1 MNCGGFRYD
10 DTTLQLTDG
19 VLSAIGGAG
28 GGITQAQADARYLL
42 KDNGDATGTTTMF
55 SLVVQEEVSA
65 GSVVSDSGTFKDAT
79 VSNMLTITGTGMID
93 CVGELMC
100 TSAVAMMGGLDL
112 GGTEITNVAPP
123 INDAAAAN
131 KKYVDDAVAGAAS
144 PVGYLK
150 ADGTVP
156 MTGNLSMGLHKITGL
171 AEPIDEGDAVTKKYV
186 DDNLYDENVYTA
198 TNFLN
203 LAGTSTMKADL
214 KMGAHKIVNVA
225 NPTLETD
232 AATKYYVDDQINGAL
247 INVSANYLDVSGST
261 AMVGD
266 LKMGTHK
273 VTGLAA
279 PTLDTDGA
287 TKKYV
292 DDKVSSIPA
301 PPSLDGYLK
310 ADGTKAMTGNLD
322 MGNYAI
328 MGVSNITNTASPGSI
343 IEIGDDLEMSGKK
356 ISNLGAPTA
365 IADAATKK
373 YVDDAIAGVLTNY
386 LKTDGTSIMAG
397 QLDMDLHPIVQVSS
411 ISGDPAV
418 GVVIE
423 SELDLNNHKITGLL
437 TPTADTDASTKKYV
451 DDGLATKQDELT
463 GTNGQVVMINAEGKA
478 VAQDYTP
485 PIPKFP
491 YIIQSVPASGW
502 VQDGDVYK
510 YTWNNSKILS
520 ETTQLVIVSTP
531 SPSLSAWKAN
541 KIECISQ
548 SAGTLILSAAT
559 APTAS
564 ITAIAVLIPVTSST

>member
-55 SLVVQEEVSA
+55 SLVVQEEVSSA
-65 GSVVSDSGTFKDAT
+65 SVISDSGTFKDAT
-79 VSNMLTITGTGMID
+79 VSNVLTIPATGMVECHGNFAAYGPAYFVAGVD
-93 CVGELMC
+93 C
-100 TSAVAMMGGLDL
+100 SGLQ
-112 GGTEITNVAPP
+112 ITNVGDPKS
-123 INDAAAAN
+123 NLDAAN
-131 KKYVDDAVAGAAS
+131 KKYVDDAVSGAAS

-186 DDNLYDENVYTA
+186 DDILYDENVYTA

-373 YVDDAIAGVLTNY
+373 YVDDAIAGVPTNY

-463 GTNGQVVMINAEGKA
+463 GTNGQVVMIDSTGKA
-478 VAQDYTP
+478 TPQDYTP
-485 PIPKFP
+485 PIPSFP
-491 YIIQSVPASGW
+491 HITVTIPTNEW
-502 VQDGDVYK
+502 IKDGDAYK
-510 YTWNNSKILS
+510 YTWYNNQILG
-520 ETTQLVIVSTP
+520 ETVQLVIVTTASSSMGDWET
-531 SPSLSAWKAN
+531 N
-541 KIECISQ
+541 KIRCTGH
-548 SAGTLILSAAT
+548 AVGNLTLSAAT
-559 APTAS
+559 VPATS
-564 ITAIAVLIPVTSST
+564 IMAIAVLIPTRRS

>member
-55 SLVVQEEVSA
+55 SLVVQEEVSSA
-65 GSVVSDSGTFKDAT
+65 SVVSDSGTFKDAT
-79 VSNMLTITGTGMID
+79 VSNVLTIPATGMVECHGNFAAYGPAYFVAGVD
-93 CVGELMC
+93 C
-100 TSAVAMMGGLDL
+100 SGLQ
-112 GGTEITNVAPP
+112 ITNVGDPKS
-123 INDAAAAN
+123 NLDAAN

-156 MTGNLSMGLHKITGL
+156 MTGNLVMGLHKITGL
-171 AEPIDEGDAVTKKYV
+171 AEP
-186 DDNLYDENVYTA
+186 
-198 TNFLN
+198 
-203 LAGTSTMKADL
+203 TSD
-214 KMGAHKIVNVA
+214 G
-225 NPTLETD
+225 D
-232 AATKYYVDDQINGAL
+232 AATYQYVNDLLADENA
-247 INVSANYLDVSGST
+247 NTTNNYLNLSGAVS
-261 AMVGD
+261 MRGD

-273 VTGLAA
+273 VTGLGA

-292 DDKVSSIPA
+292 DDAIAGVPT
-301 PPSLDGYLK
+301 PSLDDYLK
-310 ADGTKAMTGNLD
+310 INGTTAMAGNLD
-322 MGNYAI
+322 MSGHNIEHVAVI
-328 MGVSNITNTASPGSI
+328 ANTGSTVGITVNNDLVMNSN
-343 IEIGDDLEMSGKK
+343 
-356 ISNLGAPTA
+356 
-365 IADAATKK
+365 
-373 YVDDAIAGVLTNY
+373 
-386 LKTDGTSIMAG
+386 
-397 QLDMDLHPIVQVSS
+397 
-411 ISGDPAV
+411 
-418 GVVIE
+418 
-423 SELDLNNHKITGLL
+423 KITGLAA
-437 TPTADTDASTKKYV
+437 PSANTDATTKQYV
-451 DDGLATKQDELT
+451 DTGLAVKQDAIT
-463 GTNGQVVMINAEGKA
+463 GTNGQVVMIDSTGKA
-478 VAQDYTP
+478 TAQDYTP
-485 PIPKFP
+485 PIPSFP
-491 YIIQSVPASGW
+491 YITQSVPASGW

>member
-55 SLVVQEEVSA
+55 SLVVQEEVSSA
-65 GSVVSDSGTFKDAT
+65 SVVSDSGTFKDAT
-79 VSNMLTITGTGMID
+79 VSNVLTIPATGMVECYGNFAAYGPAYFVAGVD
-93 CVGELMC
+93 C
-100 TSAVAMMGGLDL
+100 SGLQ
-112 GGTEITNVAPP
+112 ITNVGDPKS
-123 INDAAAAN
+123 NLDAAN
-131 KKYVDDAVAGAAS
+131 KKYVDDAVSGAAS

-156 MTGNLSMGLHKITGL
+156 MTGNLSMGTHKITG
-171 AEPIDEGDAVTKKYV
+171 
-186 DDNLYDENVYTA
+186 
-198 TNFLN
+198 
-203 LAGTSTMKADL
+203 
-214 KMGAHKIVNVA
+214 VA
-225 NPTLETD
+225 NPTLATD
-232 AATKYYVDDQINGAL
+232 ATNKYYVDDQINGAL
-247 INVSANYLDVSGST
+247 TVVSANYLDVSGST
-261 AMVGD
+261 SMVGD

-273 VTGLAA
+273 VTGLAT

-310 ADGTKAMTGNLD
+310 VDGTIPMTGNLD
-322 MGNYAI
+322 MGNYGI
-328 MGVSNITNTASPGSI
+328 MGISSIANAGSPGSI
-343 IEIGDDLEMSGKK
+343 IEIVDDLEMSGKK
-356 ISNLGAPTA
+356 ISNLGTPTA
-365 IADAATKK
+365 IADAVTKK
-373 YVDDAIAGVLTNY
+373 YVDDAIAGVPIPSLDDY
-386 LKTDGTSIMAG
+386 LKINGTTAMTG
-397 QLDMDLHPIVQVSS
+397 NLDMSGHNIEHVAVIANTGSTVGITVNNDLVM
-411 ISGDPAV
+411 
-418 GVVIE
+418 
-423 SELDLNNHKITGLL
+423 NTNKITGLAA
-437 TPTADTDASTKKYV
+437 PSADTDATTKQYV
-451 DDGLATKQDELT
+451 DTLNMGKQDELT
-463 GTNGQVVMINAEGKA
+463 GTSGQVVMINAEGKA

>member
-55 SLVVQEEVSA
+55 SLVVQEEVSSA
-65 GSVVSDSGTFKDAT
+65 SVVSDSGTFKDAT
-79 VSNMLTITGTGMID
+79 VSNVLTIPATGMVECHGNFTAYGPAYFVAGVD
-93 CVGELMC
+93 C
-100 TSAVAMMGGLDL
+100 SGLQ
-112 GGTEITNVAPP
+112 ITNVGGPKS
-123 INDAAAAN
+123 NLDAAN
-131 KKYVDDAVAGAAS
+131 KKYVDDAVSGAAS

-186 DDNLYDENVYTA
+186 DDILYDENVYTA

-232 AATKYYVDDQINGAL
+232 AATKHYVDDQINGAL
-247 INVSANYLDVSGST
+247 FIASANYLDVSGST

-292 DDKVSSIPA
+292 DD
-301 PPSLDGYLK
+301 
-310 ADGTKAMTGNLD
+310 
-322 MGNYAI
+322 
-328 MGVSNITNTASPGSI
+328 
-343 IEIGDDLEMSGKK
+343 
-356 ISNLGAPTA
+356 
-365 IADAATKK
+365 
-373 YVDDAIAGVLTNY
+373 AIAGVPTNY

-463 GTNGQVVMINAEGKA
+463 GTNGQVVMIDSTGKA
-478 VAQDYTP
+478 TPQDYTP
-485 PIPKFP
+485 PIPSFP
-491 YIIQSVPASGW
+491 HITVTIPTNEW
-502 VQDGDVYK
+502 IKDGDAYK
-510 YTWNNSKILS
+510 YTWYNNQILG
-520 ETTQLVIVSTP
+520 ETVQLVIVTTASSSMGDWET
-531 SPSLSAWKAN
+531 N
-541 KIECISQ
+541 KIRCTGH
-548 SAGTLILSAAT
+548 AVGNLTLSAAT
-559 APTAS
+559 VPATS
-564 ITAIAVLIPVTSST
+564 IMAIAVLIPTRRS